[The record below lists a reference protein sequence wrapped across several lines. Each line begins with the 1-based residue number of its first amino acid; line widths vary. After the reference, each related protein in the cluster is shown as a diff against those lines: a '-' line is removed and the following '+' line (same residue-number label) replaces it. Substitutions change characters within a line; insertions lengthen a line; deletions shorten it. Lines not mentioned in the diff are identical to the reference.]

1 MACSGAAVIP
11 APRAPEPAW
20 ECLLCGLEFP
30 GRRPGEHLNL
40 CDQCCHTPTGQA
52 AGALA
57 RRLAE
62 SSGWW
67 EREDT
72 LATMTVRHRAVVAVL
87 EAAVQIP
94 GVDGPRLH
102 WALLRELTAP
112 LEWQGPGYELALFA
126 SAIGRGPDPDP
137 DWQPDLPPPR
147 VVVLPVVVVD
157 EPPAEVASAPVARRL
172 VRLPC

>member
-11 APRAPEPAW
+11 DPRAPGPGW

-30 GRRPGEHLNL
+30 LRDGQQQPSL
-40 CDQCCHTPTGQA
+40 CDQCHRGPLGYA
-52 AGALA
+52 AAELA
-57 RRLAE
+57 RRLAGA
-62 SSGWW
+62 SQWW

-72 LATMTVRHRAVVAVL
+72 LATMTVRHRAVVAIL

-94 GVDGPRLH
+94 GVDGPRLQR
-102 WALLRELTAP
+102 ALLRELTAP
-112 LEWQGPGYELALFA
+112 LEWRGPGYEVALFA

-137 DWQPDLPPPR
+137 GWQPDLAPQ
-147 VVVLPVVVVD
+147 VVVLPVVED
-157 EPPAEVASAPVARRL
+157 PPPVAAAPVARRI